1 MTLVQMQYIVA
12 VSNYGSF
19 AKAAENCFVTQPT
32 LSMQIQKAE
41 SELGVLLFDRSK
53 QPVTVTEIG
62 KKIIDQA
69 RHVLRESTK
78 INDMIQAEST
88 ALKGTF
94 KLGIIP
100 TIAPFLV
107 PHFVKNFVDLYP
119 ELELRIE
126 ELQTDEIIDMLRKD
140 EIDGGILA
148 TPLHLN
154 DITEQ
159 PLYYEPFLGYISEN
173 HRLFKKK
180 KISAEELDIKDIW
193 LLRDG
198 HCFRDQIVNICHSLV
213 DKTKERDHRLDFE
226 GSTLETLMKLVENDL
241 GMTLIPYLLAI
252 GLKDTKREK
261 FVRDFKNPVPKRE
274 ISIVYQREFLKRH
287 IIKRLVEVIK
297 ESIPSELLEKKNSY
311 VVELRDF

>member
-1 MTLVQMQYIVA
+1 M
-12 VSNYGSF
+12 
-19 AKAAENCFVTQPT
+19 
-32 LSMQIQKAE
+32 
-41 SELGVLLFDRSK
+41 
-53 QPVTVTEIG
+53 
-62 KKIIDQA
+62 
-69 RHVLRESTK
+69 
-78 INDMIQAEST
+78 
-88 ALKGTF
+88 
-94 KLGIIP
+94 
-100 TIAPFLV
+100 
-107 PHFVKNFVDLYP
+107 
-119 ELELRIE
+119 
-126 ELQTDEIIDMLRKD
+126 
-140 EIDGGILA
+140 
-148 TPLHLN
+148 
-154 DITEQ
+154 
-159 PLYYEPFLGYISEN
+159 
-173 HRLFKKK
+173 
-180 KISAEELDIKDIW
+180 DIKDIW

>member
-180 KISAEELDIKDIW
+180 RFRRKSWISRIFGFCVTDIVLEI
-193 LLRDG
+193 
-198 HCFRDQIVNICHSLV
+198 
-213 DKTKERDHRLDFE
+213 RL
-226 GSTLETLMKLVENDL
+226 
-241 GMTLIPYLLAI
+241 
-252 GLKDTKREK
+252 
-261 FVRDFKNPVPKRE
+261 
-274 ISIVYQREFLKRH
+274 
-287 IIKRLVEVIK
+287 
-297 ESIPSELLEKKNSY
+297 
-311 VVELRDF
+311 